1 MNISDFFEEQ
11 ILFINNRSLR
21 QIVKDTLDDSP
32 ECIIHIGAS
41 SSGLHH
47 PLYSLGEG
55 GLMRHIKAAVNM
67 AYSLIQTQF
76 FDYMCKDTDMSG
88 LNICYT
94 KIREMLADAVYAAL
108 ILHDCEKPDE
118 TPKHRTRFDHPL
130 RAADSFVKHAEDFT
144 SRENLSEEDKE
155 YLEAV
160 IPIVKSCISSHMGQF
175 NTSFE
180 FEELAL
186 PIPRNG
192 LEWLVHL
199 TDYLGSRKYLI
210 FDFDVWK
217 ESDR

>member
-21 QIVKDTLDDSP
+21 QIVRETLNDSP
-32 ECIIHIGAS
+32 ECIVHIGAS
-41 SSGLHH
+41 SSGKYH
-47 PLYSLGEG
+47 PSYSLGEG
-55 GLMRHIKAAVNM
+55 GLMRHVKAAVNM
-67 AYSLIQTQF
+67 AHSLIQTQF

-118 TPKHRTRFDHPL
+118 TPQHRTRFDHPL
-130 RAADSFVKHAEDFT
+130 RAAESFAKHAEDYL
-144 SRENLSEEDKE
+144 SRNVSDDNKK

-160 IPIVKSCISSHMGQF
+160 VPIVKSCIASHMGEF
-175 NTSFE
+175 NTSFRHE
-180 FEELAL
+180 SEAL
-186 PIPRNG
+186 PIPRSG

-210 FDFDVWK
+210 FDFDVW
-217 ESDR
+217 ENCER